1 MGHKPKL
8 PATWDADLAYICGLL
23 TGDGTLP
30 NRISKHPS
38 GRIQKRYEIAFISEK
53 LDFIKEIYQPIF
65 ENIFGLKPYI
75 TQVIPDGK
83 KPNFRCRIESKEIYL
98 YLTEKLKLS
107 SGKKARIAKVPIM
120 PKELEIYFLAGLLD
134 TDGGKKGS
142 GFGFTTASPYLAE
155 FVTQKF
161 AELSLN
167 FNSCPWTF
175 KGYTYHQIYVPKT
188 KLHNFL
194 SLIPIRNNEK
204 IETIKALL
212 EKQKD

>member
-1 MGHKPKL
+1 MGHEPKL
-8 PATWDADLAYICGLL
+8 PATWNADLAYLCGLL

-30 NRISKHPS
+30 NRVFRHPS

-53 LDFIKEIYQPIF
+53 VDFIKEVYRPLF
-65 ENIFGLKPYI
+65 ENIFDLKPYI
-75 TQVIPDGK
+75 TKVTTNRK
-83 KPNFRCRIESKEIYL
+83 KPIFQCRIESKVVYL

-107 SGKKARIAKVPIM
+107 SGKKARIAKVPPM
-120 PKELEIYFLAGLLD
+120 PKEYEVYFLAGLLD

-155 FVTQKF
+155 FVSNKF
-161 AELSLN
+161 KELNLKFS
-167 FNSCPWTF
+167 SCPWTF
-175 KGYTYHQIYVPKT
+175 NEYTYHQIYVPKT

-204 IETIKALL
+204 IETIKVLL
-212 EKQKD
+212 GK